1 MLRPSAC
8 AIFVASANTFITT
21 RSPGPVRLEPGAIS
35 SLSTCASILICATL
49 APIVRPC
56 EEHLSH
62 PPPEGP
68 LQDGGPGGHRW
79 TGADRSVTIAMTL
92 CRTVLASSRG
102 FLSTIRNSTAVKISD
117 TRPPADSQPG
127 AARVAVSNMTDTHIA
142 PSIGFTP
149 SERAYIRT
157 ELDIFFSTLPT
168 VAEGFLL
175 KTWRGGPDRG
185 KPKLSPVAKGLL
197 DRGLMRLDTSE
208 RLPRLVFTET
218 GIDALRAMMSDRR
231 LADPKK
237 FAHIRQELGIDPMPE
252 TEAPHA

>member
-1 MLRPSAC
+1 
-8 AIFVASANTFITT
+8 
-21 RSPGPVRLEPGAIS
+21 
-35 SLSTCASILICATL
+35 
-49 APIVRPC
+49 
-56 EEHLSH
+56 
-62 PPPEGP
+62 
-68 LQDGGPGGHRW
+68 
-79 TGADRSVTIAMTL
+79 MTL
-92 CRTVLASSRG
+92 CCTVLASSRA

-168 VAEGFLL
+168 VAEGFQL

-208 RLPRLVFTET
+208 QQWRCRVWRRRHTKSHDVGGLIPTRVR
-218 GIDALRAMMSDRR
+218 RAFEHRNARDFCTPTSLIAR
-231 LADPKK
+231 
-237 FAHIRQELGIDPMPE
+237 
-252 TEAPHA
+252 